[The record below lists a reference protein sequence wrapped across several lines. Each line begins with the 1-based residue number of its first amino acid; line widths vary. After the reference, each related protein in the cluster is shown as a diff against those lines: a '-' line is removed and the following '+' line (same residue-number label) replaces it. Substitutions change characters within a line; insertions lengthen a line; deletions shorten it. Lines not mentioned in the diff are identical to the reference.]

1 MKKKRTSKQ
10 SDEELKRLA
19 DMADDDID
27 TSDIPEISPEQFAQ
41 AVVRE
46 GLTERQPKAQLT
58 LRLDRDVLEWFRRQ
72 GRGYQTRINALLR
85 AYMVANRKGT
95 ANKNMNGNDL
105 PPDSQE
111 TNSP

>member
-1 MKKKRTSKQ
+1 MKKKRISKP

-19 DMADDDID
+19 DMTDDDIV

-46 GLTERQPKAQLT
+46 DLVQRQPKAQLT

-72 GRGYQTRINALLR
+72 GRGYQTRINSLLR
-85 AYMVANRKGT
+85 AYMLANRKGT
-95 ANKNMNGNDL
+95 ANKNKHGTDL
-105 PPDSQE
+105 PPDSQ
-111 TNSP
+111 TPNGP